1 MSCVDYVKPGGDHL
15 ISCSRDNSIR
25 IWDCHNGYLLQT
37 IEQHDE
43 WVRRVTQSIDGKL
56 MASASKDE
64 TVIVWNFE
72 RMMPAIV
79 AKGANFD
86 H

>member
-1 MSCVDYVKPGGDHL
+1 M
-15 ISCSRDNSIR
+15 
-25 IWDCHNGYLLQT
+25 
-37 IEQHDE
+37 
-43 WVRRVTQSIDGKL
+43 DGKM

-72 RMMPAIV
+72 RMMPAIL
-79 AKGANFD
+79 AKSGNFD